1 MRKSLLLAALTLLPL
16 CALADFAGVW
26 TASFETQVGVQNYTY
41 TFKVDDTK
49 LTGTAKSDNGEVEIA
64 DGKVEGDKIT
74 FVENLDYQGMPLV
87 ITYTGT
93 LNDEGEIE
101 FSRDVAG
108 IATETFK
115 AVPKKE

>member
-1 MRKSLLLAALTLLPL
+1 M
-16 CALADFAGVW
+16 W

-41 TFKVDDTK
+41 TFKVDGTK

-64 DGKVEGDKIT
+64 DGKAERAKIT
-74 FVENLDYQGMPLV
+74 FVEHPDYPGMPLV
-87 ITYTGT
+87 ITYTRT
-93 LNDEGEIE
+93 LNDEREIE

-115 AVPKKE
+115 AAPKKE